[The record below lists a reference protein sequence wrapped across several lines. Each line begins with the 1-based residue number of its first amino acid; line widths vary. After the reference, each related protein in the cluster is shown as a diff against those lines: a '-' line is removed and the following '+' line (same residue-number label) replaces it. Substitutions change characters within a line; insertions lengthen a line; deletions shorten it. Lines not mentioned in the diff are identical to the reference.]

1 MMWRIILSIVLI
13 TTFIAVA
20 ALTVKKVI
28 AWENAS
34 YKEELKSQIETTR

>member
-20 ALTVKKVI
+20 ALSVKRVMAMEDVRHKAALEVKI
-28 AWENAS
+28 
-34 YKEELKSQIETTR
+34 Q